1 MASLFQQLNL
11 FIWLGFIVQIVGRF
25 AGRGMGGEAGALIGL
40 AISLI
45 GLVIFIWGCMQMAM
59 EKGYSKWLGL
69 LGFFSCIGL
78 LILMVLPEKS

>member
-25 AGRGMGGEAGALIGL
+25 AAHSAPGEAGALIGL
-40 AISLI
+40 AISLV